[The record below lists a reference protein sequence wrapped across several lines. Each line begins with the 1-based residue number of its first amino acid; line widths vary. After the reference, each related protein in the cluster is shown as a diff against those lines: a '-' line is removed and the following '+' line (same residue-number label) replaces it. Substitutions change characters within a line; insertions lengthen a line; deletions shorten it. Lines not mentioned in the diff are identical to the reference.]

1 MELAVCPFP
10 IKWLLARGLCQQ
22 ADPVAQ
28 AQPCRAGY
36 GPSASTEDPAA
47 CGVLLCPQQGSWLH
61 ATRSHGHSLNI
72 FQALFEQFP
81 PRNTKTQ
88 FQLLAQRN
96 FPEIF
101 LFLSAYR
108 MFQVLGTRVPLPE
121 ALRAA
126 YKHPLL
132 LCCCWEA
139 LRDLLLTPQAGAVFE
154 PTRCAASKLPS
165 VPASA
170 SSSLMTDL
178 RCHQG
183 SQAARGQLDLS
194 SGTRQLRIQG
204 SLPLQTQL
212 AKQVNVNNCIVRWM
226 LVWVPLKGNLTYSLS
241 YFSHQ
246 LVGPGKQ

>member
-28 AQPCRAGY
+28 AQPCRAGHS
-36 GPSASTEDPAA
+36 PSASTEDPAA
-47 CGVLLCPQQGSWLH
+47 RGVLLCPQQGSWLH
-61 ATRSHGHSLNI
+61 ANRSRGHSLNI

-81 PRNTKTQ
+81 PGNTKTHL
-88 FQLLAQRN
+88 QLLARRN

-101 LFLSAYR
+101 SFLSAYR
-108 MFQVLGTRVPLPE
+108 KFQGLSTTVLLPA

-126 YKHPLL
+126 YRHPLF

-165 VPASA
+165 VPVSA

-178 RCHQG
+178 SCHQG
-183 SQAARGQLDLS
+183 SQRTTRPVLGNQAAQDSR
-194 SGTRQLRIQG
+194 
-204 SLPLQTQL
+204 LPPSANTT
-212 AKQVNVNNCIVRWM
+212 
-226 LVWVPLKGNLTYSLS
+226 G
-241 YFSHQ
+241 
-246 LVGPGKQ
+246 